1 MRTEKESHSL
11 NRESDRKVVGIY
23 GLHLGLHMDS
33 MMVFYGLIVFL
44 ELCLFNAL
52 INELKQL
59 IYLQKR

>member
-1 MRTEKESHSL
+1 
-11 NRESDRKVVGIY
+11 
-23 GLHLGLHMDS
+23 MDS